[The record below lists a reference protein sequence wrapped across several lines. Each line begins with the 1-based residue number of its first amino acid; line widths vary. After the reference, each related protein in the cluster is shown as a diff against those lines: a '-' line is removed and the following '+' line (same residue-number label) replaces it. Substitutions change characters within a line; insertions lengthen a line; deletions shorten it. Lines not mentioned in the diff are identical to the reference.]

1 MANPWFPSGSASAF
15 SLPLDTAG
23 DSRPSCPFQ
32 DPLFP
37 PLSSSKPTHLSLR
50 TAYLGP
56 VDKTSASAFPPSAA
70 PSTAQAPEPVASVTD
85 SRTTVPGSRSGNT
98 VAHPPVSKNLI
109 QNPPTPPSPT
119 LTAATTSSSPPLIL
133 DTPLNPNA
141 FTPPTLNS
149 APPYKAASNTNN
161 TQTNKPAR
169 PQPPLV
175 ERLRLS
181 NDKSLSRLAP
191 VSISDTGRPR
201 VLIPDSVFLKGAKMH
216 KYFIVC
222 HFNGRPPPFS
232 QIQSVLNNM
241 WGKR

>member
-15 SLPLDTAG
+15 SPPLDTAG
-23 DSRPSCPFQ
+23 DSRSSTPPLPPDPPDPSCPFQ
-32 DPLFP
+32 DPI
-37 PLSSSKPTHLSLR
+37 
-50 TAYLGP
+50 
-56 VDKTSASAFPPSAA
+56 
-70 PSTAQAPEPVASVTD
+70 
-85 SRTTVPGSRSGNT
+85 SGNT
-98 VAHPPVSKNLI
+98 VAHLPVSKNLI

-149 APPYKAASNTNN
+149 APPFKAASNTNN

-191 VSISDTGRPR
+191 VSISDTGRPC
-201 VLIPDSVFLKGAKMH
+201 VLIPDSVFLKGAEMH
-216 KYFIVC
+216 KYFIVR
-222 HFNGRPPPFS
+222 HFNGRLPPFS
-232 QIQSVLNNM
+232 QIQSVLNHM
-241 WGKR
+241 WG

>member
-23 DSRPSCPFQ
+23 DSRSSTPPLPPDPPGPSCPFQ

-201 VLIPDSVFLKGAKMH
+201 LHHSVRSRMF
-216 KYFIVC
+216 
-222 HFNGRPPPFS
+222 
-232 QIQSVLNNM
+232 
-241 WGKR
+241 